1 MLDITQL
8 VEAKRDLHHVQST
21 YGALVEQ
28 IPAIVYQDKTD
39 ESWSTVYVSPQI
51 TTLLGVLPEEWTGES
66 KLWSEML
73 HPDDRER
80 AIEEVDRGIESGEP
94 YTVEYRMIARDGRV
108 KWFQDTALML
118 RDADGNPAY
127 THGVMLDITE
137 RKRGRGAP
145 HLPRLSRQ
153 A

>member
-80 AIEEVDRGIESGEP
+80 AIEEVDRGIEIG
-94 YTVEYRMIARDGRV
+94 
-108 KWFQDTALML
+108 
-118 RDADGNPAY
+118 
-127 THGVMLDITE
+127 
-137 RKRGRGAP
+137 
-145 HLPRLSRQ
+145 
-153 A
+153 

>member
-1 MLDITQL
+1 M
-8 VEAKRDLHHVQST
+8 QST

-94 YTVEYRMIARDGRV
+94 YTVEYRMVGARRPREVVPGHR
-108 KWFQDTALML
+108 A
-118 RDADGNPAY
+118 
-127 THGVMLDITE
+127 H
-137 RKRGRGAP
+137 AP
-145 HLPRLSRQ
+145 
-153 A
+153 